1 LLAGSEWLGKPEAVL
16 LGFGANGDDAQPKM
30 AAYTTRPG
38 WSDLPAVMNGQV
50 YGIYHGGNRTLSDFV
65 YARAIA
71 KMLYPDAFADVD
83 PAAELAAYYDAWMP
97 ISADGVFVTQLK

>member
-1 LLAGSEWLGKPEAVL
+1 M
-16 LGFGANGDDAQPKM
+16 LGFGASDAVAQPKM

-38 WSDLPAVMNGQV
+38 WADLPAVRDKQV

-71 KMLYPDAFADVD
+71 KALYPAAFDDVD
-83 PAAELAAYYDAWMP
+83 PAAELADYYKAWMP
-97 ISADGVFVTQLK
+97 IEADGLFIDQLK